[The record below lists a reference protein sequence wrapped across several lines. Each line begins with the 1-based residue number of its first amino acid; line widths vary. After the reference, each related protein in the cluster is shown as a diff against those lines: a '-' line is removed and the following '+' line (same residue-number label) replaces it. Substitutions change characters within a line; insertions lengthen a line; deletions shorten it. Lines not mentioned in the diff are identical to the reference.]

1 MQSQSINLTF
11 VQVYAPIGASFE
23 EEITAFYEQLH
34 GVWDNVYRQDVI
46 VITGDWN
53 ANIGNP
59 RAHKQPDNIGPY
71 GLGDRNERGNLLEEF
86 CAANELVVS
95 NTKINTNFQ
104 QHPGRLYNNTGELF
118 GLAR

>member
-1 MQSQSINLTF
+1 MWGVWSTARHQGQSSDTTQSQWTSDPTESKCKASQFITF

-23 EEITAFYEQLH
+23 EEITAFYEQLQ

-59 RAHKQPDNIGPY
+59 R
-71 GLGDRNERGNLLEEF
+71 
-86 CAANELVVS
+86 
-95 NTKINTNFQ
+95 INSLT
-104 QHPGRLYNNTGELF
+104 T
-118 GLAR
+118 